1 MSRTRRDSHP
11 TRRSRI
17 QLYLFLLPLSSPPG
31 TLPLPSSKYT
41 NPRPRDAEK
50 RRPGRLQLRRHS
62 PGARARPHPSP
73 AATAGPAPGLSLT
86 DPGRCLRR
94 RRRRRRARRQEA
106 WQTLTAQRSI
116 PPGPKLRPLGFLDPC
131 AHSKSRASPSSQ
143 LTAAH
148 AAPPTRACATRRA
161 SGEGGAESAQ
171 SGLPGG
177 RGRPLLVHQH
187 HLHHLHHLHPLSS
200 QLGTSS
206 SPLVPHRFPRFRL
219 PQLLAPT
226 FPLQVLTAQFS
237 GKSF

>member
-148 AAPPTRACATRRA
+148 AAPPTRAQRCAPARRGGPRERAGPRARRA
-161 SGEGGAESAQ
+161 GFRVGGA
-171 SGLPGG
+171 G
-177 RGRPLLVHQH
+177 RSWCTSTTCTTCTTCTRSPASWERPA
-187 HLHHLHHLHPLSS
+187 
-200 QLGTSS
+200 
-206 SPLVPHRFPRFRL
+206 RL
-219 PQLLAPT
+219 
-226 FPLQVLTAQFS
+226 
-237 GKSF
+237 